1 MPYEKLNDQNISD
14 AVGLARQIN
23 AVPPKMRGQSVSAAP
38 TSMSEDLG
46 RIIGQTVAAAPEW
59 LRAGSDPN
67 KIESAVTFGAQML
80 PPLAAEQAL
89 TDVERGNYGSAAAN
103 TVGLLPLGKMA
114 APAIVKAM
122 AMMPAKKPANLG
134 SFLDLAST
142 GKIHQA
148 KTPKEDLKSILAKDV
163 PATSFDIRNDHPL
176 SYDYETGK
184 LTEKLRKSGLY
195 VEDNGMGSI
204 RAGTT
209 PEALDLI
216 KNAET
221 PLEFGKAYGYSDSDI
236 ANFYLKRR
244 GGNAELANEDYVN
257 DLSKFNEKHNSAPA
271 VVGNANPG
279 EEVLRLRAQEM
290 ELPRAQRTQPSGYQV
305 FETTPTAYK
314 RTEGIVPQQSFMDR
328 LPRPIVGKALP
339 LNERMLPILDIAD
352 EVAAQYASKMAPY
365 QGKNVEYFYHTGPV
379 YEKSFDL
386 LGDEGAGR
394 AFMDRFSKTYA
405 GTSPRTPTEQNLL
418 NSSLLSYRVAEG
430 LPIEKPVLN
439 ITGNN
444 DVGYPMISGMH
455 PDLTRRLLAGED
467 TFANNP
473 KPSSFAENV
482 RGNLQGVT
490 ADTHNIRGIL
500 RSYEDLR
507 PGSLPREWFKTD
519 ADYDQYLRG
528 GLTPDILSGG
538 INDGLASQTVNK
550 ISRQSEYGPM
560 ADITARSAEILG
572 EAPAPTQS
580 LGWFGLGDMTNL
592 RSAPKTLTELMGER
606 IDVTAQK
613 LGIDPEETARLYM
626 QGKIPLMNQGGRVGD
641 DADIEAAMHMA
652 RQNFDNGGSAF
663 PLSISGGGS
672 LAPIDD
678 EFVQGYGGGAGGR
691 FGLKI
696 PVRGGML
703 DTGVSGSVSGYDMDT
718 PEGRKR
724 DIEGD
729 IGGGDISYSRDGRTY
744 GASYSEQPNSR
755 GDTDR
760 TIMINYSMPF
770 AGGGRVHKEG
780 GGVAINQ
787 DQIDQGIIAANQS
800 LQELRGAK
808 QAVRDE
814 AASNQSWGDWA
825 SQMGKNLYGMKDI
838 GLFHDIVPGAIQSVK
853 QAATMP
859 YRQQMAAASGQ
870 PWNEQQQIGE
880 AFNTAG
886 MFTLGAGAIPAEAN
900 ALRAGAGM
908 YSKAER
914 AALGLPME
922 KMQGPQALAML
933 GKAGIGTEE
942 LQWTGLADRLSQT
955 PQLTKQQLVD
965 MIRQNDVQLNEVIRG
980 GTKPNT
986 WEKVRPTETASA
998 PFMDDWNSVNEKIR
1012 TSEEKLNAARN
1023 AGQPYAT
1030 RDAENELNMLYSTRN
1045 NLHERMV
1052 EATIDEMGG
1061 LGKQTKFGPDQN
1073 PDWSLRGGKNYQETV
1088 ITTPETRKTFDL
1100 WPVLDKNKHSRG
1112 SYASKEE
1119 AEIAAQ
1125 KINGTVGEKTNQ
1137 EVLSGFSNQHWPEKN
1152 VIAHIRTNQ
1161 FDAIENGKYFT
1172 PAPVKAFN
1180 LDELQ
1185 SDWAHKGRKKGFA
1198 DPDFNE
1204 KVNEIQKIIT
1214 TAEHQAYPYIY
1225 KGKPVPKKIASTLSQ
1240 AKEQLLALQ
1249 TKENA
1254 VPIAPYVQ
1262 STNQWVDLG
1271 LKKAMSQAIDSGSD
1285 VFTWV
1290 PGNVAADRFDLSKQI
1305 AEVRYDHMN
1314 NDLYAYDHNGR
1325 QVINQYTEPQQLDEY
1340 IGKELA
1346 EKVRNEI
1353 KVKQSTFDEYGVEK
1367 DPETGRWYPHLYGEQ
1382 MHEYGGNPVEF
1393 RSKYDAEQYIKDMI
1407 EQDTEYQNVQLSG
1420 LDLKV
1425 GGEGMK
1431 DFYNNIVPKRL
1442 SEVIRKATGEKPQFQ
1457 TWTIQ
1462 TADGPLEV
1470 QGFRFTPEMKAKLQA
1485 LKEKEGGYFPHFAN
1499 GGKVDDNSVNKALRI
1514 AAEASV

>member
-1 MPYEKLNDQNISD
+1 MPYEKMNDQDISD

-538 INDGLASQTVNK
+538 INDSLASQTVNK

-580 LGWFGLGDMTNL
+580 LGWFGLGDLTNL

-641 DADIEAAMHMA
+641 DADIEAAVHTA
-652 RQNFDNGGSAF
+652 RQNF
-663 PLSISGGGS
+663 
-672 LAPIDD
+672 
-678 EFVQGYGGGAGGR
+678 
-691 FGLKI
+691 
-696 PVRGGML
+696 
-703 DTGVSGSVSGYDMDT
+703 
-718 PEGRKR
+718 
-724 DIEGD
+724 
-729 IGGGDISYSRDGRTY
+729 
-744 GASYSEQPNSR
+744 
-755 GDTDR
+755 
-760 TIMINYSMPF
+760 
-770 AGGGRVHKEG
+770 EG

-787 DQIDQGIIAANQS
+787 DQIDEGIIAANQS

-825 SQMGKNLYGMKDI
+825 SQMGQNLYGMKDI
-838 GLFHDIVPGAIQSVK
+838 GLFHDIVPGTIEAAK

-933 GKAGIGTEE
+933 GKAGIGPEE
-942 LQWTGLADRLSQT
+942 LQWTGLADRLPQT
-955 PQLTKQQLVD
+955 SQLTKQQLVD
-965 MIRQNDVQLNEVIRG
+965 MIRQNDVNLDEVNLGFTPIAQRHDELLNKKLND
-980 GTKPNT
+980 TL
-986 WEKVRPTETASA
+986 TEA
-998 PFMDDWNSVNEKIR
+998 
-1012 TSEEKLNAARN
+1012 EEKEYQELAHSVDLGY
-1023 AGQPYAT
+1023 GQNEPKYMQYA
-1030 RDAENELNMLYSTRN
+1030 L
-1045 NLHERMV
+1045 
-1052 EATIDEMGG
+1052 
-1061 LGKQTKFGPDQN
+1061 P
-1073 PDWSLRGGKNYQETV
+1073 GGKNYQETLV
-1088 ITTPETRKTFDL
+1088 TLDANKTFRNYTDKL
-1100 WPVLDKNKHSRG
+1100 FNEYVADVAKNFTDEGASSDRAISLATKMANALAEKVEWATMARALGKEDEYMDVFNKTPDNFQSKHWSEQNVL
-1112 SYASKEE
+1112 
-1119 AEIAAQ
+1119 
-1125 KINGTVGEKTNQ
+1125 
-1137 EVLSGFSNQHWPEKN
+1137 
-1152 VIAHIRTNQ
+1152 AHIRTNQ
-1161 FDAIENGKYFT
+1161 FDGFENGKYFT
-1172 PAPVKAFN
+1172 PASEKVFN

-1185 SDWAHKGRKKGFA
+1185 SDWAQKGRQDGFTDRSQDWPDQYNDFRKKMVEEWVAKKAKTAF
-1198 DPDFNE
+1198 DENPELFN
-1204 KVNEIQKIIT
+1204 NNFDQAAEIAYQVAKQKGASKIAEDLGMS
-1214 TAEHQAYPYIY
+1214 AEHTQLYNKANSYYNS
-1225 KGKPVPKKIASTLSQ
+1225 VPL
-1240 AKEQLLALQ
+1240 
-1249 TKENA
+1249 
-1254 VPIAPYVQ
+1254 APYVQ
-1262 STNQWVDLG
+1262 STNQWADLG
-1271 LKKAMSQAIDSGSD
+1271 LKKAVSQAIDSGSD
-1285 VFTWV
+1285 VFTWT
-1290 PGNVAADRFDLSKQI
+1290 PGKVSADRYDLS
-1305 AEVRYDHMN
+1305 
-1314 NDLYAYDHNGR
+1314 R
-1325 QVINQYTEPQQLDEY
+1325 QVRKIHFLQNDDGTFHVGTELPDGTEFNQASGVMDLEKIEKTF
-1340 IGKELA
+1340 GKEIA
-1346 EKVRNEI
+1346 K
-1353 KVKQSTFDEYGVEK
+1353 KVKNGEFTGADNNVSYIEGK
-1367 DPETGRWYPHLYGEQ
+1367 DL
-1382 MHEYGGNPVEF
+1382 
-1393 RSKYDAEQYIKDMI
+1393 A
-1407 EQDTEYQNVQLSG
+1407 
-1420 LDLKV
+1420 V
-1425 GGEGMK
+1425 GGKGMI
-1431 DFYNNIVPKRL
+1431 DFYDNIVPKRL
-1442 SEVIRKATGEKPQFQ
+1442 SEIIRKATGEKPQFQ

-1462 TADGPLEV
+1462 TADGPMEV
-1470 QGFRFTPEMKAKLQA
+1470 QGLRLTPEMKAKLQA
-1485 LKEKEGGYFPHFAN
+1485 IKEKEGGYFPHMAY